1 MEILK
6 KILVVLLSFVSVCF
20 MVAFMLS
27 FSVHEVVV
35 KQVRNVVAEE
45 VKKEVLKEVEIS
57 DDDYN
62 SIVSN
67 KEVNDFIQKYIDLFL
82 ASISDKDVLNDVD
95 LYKDVVTFIDNNRD
109 LLKEKLGVTDE
120 ELDQIKNTE
129 ELKSAN
135 EYFKEF
141 VVEEVSTNNKE
152 SISLLRVY
160 SDLIS
165 TNSKII
171 LAVLI
176 VVLTGIIALLQKSF
190 SKTIKTFGINL
201 VISSILTMLL
211 VVFLN
216 FIVTSVAE
224 LSITVSYS
232 VGLIYG
238 IVALVIGILAIVTGI
253 IYKKKVS

>member
-62 SIVSN
+62 NIVSN